1 MLGWFPSHG
10 GFRPAYLALALLTT
24 VLVLWRHRGNLK
36 RLLEGNEPR
45 LGAATEP

>member
-1 MLGWFPSHG
+1 MLFRSG

-24 VLVLWRHRGNLK
+24 VLVLWRHRANMK

-45 LGAATEP
+45 LGATTET